1 MNEYDKIRIL
11 EMGISYLQK
20 VRSGITDNLV
30 PARGPKHDELINS
43 RNIVDEKINAMIN
56 KRNELIV
63 ETACNIAEVEPIE
76 I

>member
-63 ETACNIAEVEPIE
+63 ETACSIAEVEPIE